1 MPVQGKTISSGR
13 ARNTALSRPVKAL
26 LALAGVGVLAASAH
40 VAIPFW
46 PVPMTM
52 ESGTV
57 LLLGAAYGSGLAEAT
72 LLAYLAAGALGL
84 PVFAT
89 GAGLAYLAG
98 PTGGYLLGFLLA
110 ASFMGFCASRGWMR
124 GVVGTVAAFAGGT
137 VIIYA
142 LGLAWLSVLLGAHK
156 AVALGLV
163 PFLPAEAT
171 KIAMAILLFR
181 AGHMIRGR

>member
-26 LALAGVGVLAASAH
+26 LAFAAVGVLAASAH

>member
-1 MPVQGKTISSGR
+1 MPAQLKTVPSGR
-13 ARNTALSRPVKAL
+13 ARATGLSLPVKIVLAL
-26 LALAGVGVLAASAH
+26 LGVGVLGASAH
-40 VAIPFW
+40 IAIPFW

-72 LLAYLAAGALGL
+72 LLAFLAAGALGL
-84 PVFAT
+84 PVFAS

-98 PTGGYLLGFLLA
+98 PTAGYLLGYLVA
-110 ASFMGFCASRGWMR
+110 ASFMGFCASRGWML
-124 GVVGTVAAFAGGT
+124 GLVGTIAAFLVGT

-142 LGLAWLSVLLGAHK
+142 GGLAWLSVLMGPHK

-171 KIAMAILLFR
+171 KVLMAILLFR

>member
-1 MPVQGKTISSGR
+1 MPVHGKTILAAR
-13 ARNTALSRPVKAL
+13 ARGNALSRPVQAL
-26 LALAGVGVLAASAH
+26 LVLAGVGVLAASAH

-52 ESGTV
+52 QSGTV
-57 LLLGAAYGSGLAEAT
+57 LLIGAAYGSGLAEAT

-89 GAGLAYLAG
+89 GAGLAYVAG
-98 PTGGYLLGFLLA
+98 PTGGYLLGYLLA

-124 GVVGTVAAFAGGT
+124 SVAGTIAAFFGGT
-137 VIIYA
+137 VILYA
-142 LGLAWLSVLLGAHK
+142 LGLAWLSVLLGTHK

-181 AGHMIRGR
+181 AGHMIRSR